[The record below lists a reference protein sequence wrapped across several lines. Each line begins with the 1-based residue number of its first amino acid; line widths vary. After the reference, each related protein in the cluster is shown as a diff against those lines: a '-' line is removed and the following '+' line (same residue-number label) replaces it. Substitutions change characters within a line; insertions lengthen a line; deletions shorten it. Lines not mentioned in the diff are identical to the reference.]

1 MTDLLVKLNYKGQER
16 IAVINADES
25 FNNYLSSSLREVVID
40 RSIDPRYPYSFMVLF
55 VKTVNEVND
64 LTPVALHNL
73 IADGVLWYCFPK
85 KNSKK
90 YLAGLDRANGWKI
103 LIDSGLRPVRQVS
116 VNDDWSA
123 LRFRNIKYIKSA
135 PDNPRGV

>member
-1 MTDLLVKLNYKGQER
+1 MTDLLVKLNYKGQGR
-16 IAVINADES
+16 IAVINAEES
-25 FNNYLSSSLREVVID
+25 FNSYISSNLHEVVID
-40 RSIDPRYPYSFMVLF
+40 KSIDPRYPYSFMVLF

-73 IADGVLWYCFPK
+73 IANGVLWYCYPK

-90 YLAGLDRANGWKI
+90 YMAGLDRANGWKI

-123 LRFRNIKYIKSA
+123 LKFRNIKYIKSA
-135 PDNPRGV
+135 ADNPRAV